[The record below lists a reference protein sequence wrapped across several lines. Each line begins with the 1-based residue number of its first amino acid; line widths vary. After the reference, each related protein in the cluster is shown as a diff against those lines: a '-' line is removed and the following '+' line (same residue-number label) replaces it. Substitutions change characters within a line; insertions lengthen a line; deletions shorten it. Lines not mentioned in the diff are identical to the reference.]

1 MLYDKNWNL
10 LLHEL
15 MNSQEFRYIWTGIFT
30 ATSSE
35 WTHMSRELWEFEAFF
50 MIDGTLY
57 IADETKHYKVSR
69 GEYLIMPPTK
79 KQYGY
84 KSSFA
89 SFYWLHFMVPLS
101 SIDRNSSPP
110 NLVDF
115 ALQESNIEMPK
126 APQQKNN
133 SIVLPN
139 HGVIPNIERIT
150 ILLSQLQETDR
161 RYHHEYTSN
170 SLTLGVL
177 LELYN
182 QQTRMEDKKSSS
194 KEQLYQDILDYITWN
209 KFGVIRVS
217 DLAAYFGYHE
227 KYISTF
233 FKQMSGIPLKQYLV
247 KEMMEHAKAELTT
260 TTKSISQIAYSLGYS
275 DSHNFTHAFKK
286 VTGLSPSEYRFH
298 SLSDPPFKDSSHDY

>member
-1 MLYDKNWNL
+1 MLYNKNWSL
-10 LLHEL
+10 LLTEL
-15 MNSQEFRYIWTGIFT
+15 INTEEFNYIWTGIFT

-35 WTHMSRELWEFEAFF
+35 WTHMSRALQEYEVFF
-50 MIDGTLY
+50 MIDGTLH
-57 IADETKHYKVSR
+57 IADENRHYSISR
-69 GEYLIMPPTK
+69 GEYLIMHPTK
-79 KQYGY
+79 KQYGFKPSY
-84 KSSFA
+84 A
-89 SFYWLHFMVPLS
+89 SFYWLHFTAPIS
-101 SIDRNSSPP
+101 SILMD
-110 NLVDF
+110 
-115 ALQESNIEMPK
+115 LQS
-126 APQQKNN
+126 QKNN

-139 HGVIPNIERIT
+139 HGVVPNMERIT

-161 RYHHEYTSN
+161 RYHHGYTSN
-170 SLTLGVL
+170 TLALGVL

-182 QQTRMEDKKSSS
+182 QQAHTMDKKSSG

-233 FKQMSGIPLKQYLV
+233 FKQMSGISLKQYLI

-260 TTKSISQIAYSLGYS
+260 TNKTIAQIAYSLGYS

-298 SLSDPPFKDSSHDY
+298 SLSNPPFKDSSYGY